1 MRQRSNANKL
11 AYNKQRNYYVSL
23 FRKEKNLFQQYQ
35 YKKCLDNKRLF
46 WKTVTPLFS
55 DKNKYK
61 EKIILTENS
70 NVTSDELKV
79 AQTSNNSFVNAAAS
93 LK

>member
-61 EKIILTENS
+61 ETIILTENS

-79 AQTSNNSFVNAAAS
+79 AQTSNNYFANVAAS